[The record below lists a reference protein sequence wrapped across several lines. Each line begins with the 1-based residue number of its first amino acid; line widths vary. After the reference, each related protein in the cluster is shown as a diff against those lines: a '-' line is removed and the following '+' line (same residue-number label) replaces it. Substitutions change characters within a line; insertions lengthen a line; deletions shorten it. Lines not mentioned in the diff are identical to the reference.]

1 MRVERPS
8 KGKNFTETEVSEI
21 IALAWCDKTSFEQIL
36 SQFGISEKEVQ
47 HLMRQELKASSYR
60 LWRRRVYQRKA
71 KHQSLLR
78 PKESR
83 YPFQFYTDNPEDNSD

>member
-1 MRVERPS
+1 MRVERNKNS
-8 KGKNFTETEVSEI
+8 KTFTETEISEI
-21 IALAWCDKTSFEQIL
+21 IALAWCDKTSFEQIS
-36 SQFGISEKEVQ
+36 SQFDVSEKEVQ
-47 HLMRQELKASSYR
+47 QLMRQELKSSSYR